1 MFYSYGGFC
10 PRTIVLLLMYFVIF
24 QLFSIVNGVL
34 RLELMEYPDRGRQIS
49 INRQLISRGFAD
61 EAEENFLSKVINV
74 QLNLVIQGY
83 LHTIK
88 HCYQW

>member
-1 MFYSYGGFC
+1 
-10 PRTIVLLLMYFVIF
+10 
-24 QLFSIVNGVL
+24 
-34 RLELMEYPDRGRQIS
+34 MEYPDRGRQIS

-61 EAEENFLSKVINV
+61 EAEENFLSKVTNV

-88 HCYQW
+88 HCYQTFLSKEPCRWCNGSR

>member
-1 MFYSYGGFC
+1 
-10 PRTIVLLLMYFVIF
+10 
-24 QLFSIVNGVL
+24 
-34 RLELMEYPDRGRQIS
+34 MEYPDRGRQIS